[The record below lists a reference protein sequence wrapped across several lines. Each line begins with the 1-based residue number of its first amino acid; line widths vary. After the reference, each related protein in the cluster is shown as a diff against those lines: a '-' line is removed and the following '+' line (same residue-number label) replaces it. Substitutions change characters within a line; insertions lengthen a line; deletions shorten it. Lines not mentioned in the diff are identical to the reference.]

1 MRKLV
6 VLNVIGLVISIGLAG
21 LLVANARSS
30 KKLLNEIRSFT
41 AVQVEA
47 GELRTNMI
55 AMSDAMRGYLLDTTR
70 ADEAAKKEA
79 ADDALVKSLEQL
91 LASASQPDF
100 AKLGKEI
107 GELDETQLN
116 KIEDSVLQLA
126 PKGPGGATK
135 TYFSSYVPV
144 RVKQMAM
151 VDQLQKMAQD
161 GYAREVEPRR
171 RWTAPSRPSRGL
183 AVL

>member
-21 LLVANARSS
+21 MLVANARSS
-30 KKLLNEIRSFT
+30 KKLLNELRSFT

-70 ADEAAKKEA
+70 ADEAAMKEA
-79 ADDALVKSLEQL
+79 ADDALVKSLERL
-91 LASASQPDF
+91 LASASQPDC

-126 PKGPGGATK
+126 PKDPGGATK